1 MANSVLATKEQLTF
15 IDQTVY
21 EPKSAPLVARSLF
34 STLTVPDTFQ
44 AYRYKVKTGKA
55 LARAFSNRSTD
66 IPVVDESLK
75 ETQVPITQF
84 ALGAEYSYL
93 ELKTAQQVGVNL
105 LADQAQLVARG
116 MGEYEDRLIF
126 NGQDNS
132 DPSMEIIGLTNTKTD
147 KTGFQQVTATN
158 TLSGMSGEQLRA
170 FFKDAVGRITH
181 LTGYAGVKPTLLLPQ
196 ARIDELDNP
205 YNEYNA
211 DMTPLDMISKWVES
225 VQPVEELE
233 GQYWHKENASKAD
246 KAKDMG
252 ILMVRTPDVAQIPV
266 AMEMTRLDQE
276 THGLV
281 TKIPYIERIG
291 GLAVRYPSAVVQLL
305 GIN

>member
-1 MANSVLATKEQLTF
+1 M
-15 IDQTVY
+15 
-21 EPKSAPLVARSLF
+21 
-34 STLTVPDTFQ
+34 
-44 AYRYKVKTGKA
+44 
-55 LARAFSNRSTD
+55 
-66 IPVVDESLK
+66 K

-93 ELKTAQQVGVNL
+93 ELKTAQQVGVDL

-132 DPSMEIIGLTNTKTD
+132 DPSMKIIGLTNTKTEE
-147 KTGFQQVTATN
+147 TGYQQITSTKPLKA
-158 TLSGMSGEQLRA
+158 MSGEELRS
-170 FFKDAVGRITH
+170 FFKEAVGKITH
-181 LTGYAGVKPTLLLPQ
+181 LAGYAGVKPTLLLPQ

-211 DMTPLDMISKWVES
+211 DMTPLDMINKWVES
-225 VQPVEELE
+225 VQPVEELQ
-233 GQYWHKENASKAD
+233 GQYWHAKNASKAD
-246 KAKDMG
+246 KDKDMG
-252 ILMVRTPDVAQIPV
+252 LLMVRTPDVAQIPV
-266 AMEMTRLDQE
+266 AMNMTRLEQE